1 MRLLREISWVGPAWF
16 YLHEVLDEFVEDGG
30 DMQDVDRI
38 WIFPT
43 GRAWA
48 LAISDTD
55 TAAHS
60 LPGWQQPSALR
71 VQASIGSP
79 FAMLMFCRTSL
90 WPPQ

>member
-1 MRLLREISWVGPAWF
+1 MGFMGVLSGAGSVWF
-16 YLHEVLDEFVEDGG
+16 YVDEVLDEFVEDGG